1 MSKRDQLI
9 CKMPASCWG
18 QWWRDGLPCGNGEI
32 GLLLH
37 GGVEEETI
45 LINHSR
51 LWHWGKSSPV
61 PDVHEALKQ
70 TRDLIDQGNFASANS
85 ITSQALLD
93 KGYDSALF
101 LPCPLADLKILLE
114 DCAPFSDYS
123 RILHMDCAE
132 IVTEWKF
139 QGVSF
144 KRKCFASRGKDIF
157 VFKQECTGKTASGVV
172 SVGLHQ
178 SNGKDTAR
186 MEGECR
192 DSLEIVSRDGCI
204 FYTFRNDD
212 GRDCGIV
219 LRAASDGTIIC
230 GSDGSIIYRDVHE
243 ITLVGKVFV
252 GADRKTVFS
261 QAEAQLNSM
270 DIHYEKLLDEHR
282 RLHLKKYKSCDI
294 RLADSGF
301 SKSNEQMLLDAYEN
315 TPSNAMLEKLWRF
328 GRYLFICATKEDG
341 LPMPLYGLW
350 HGEYDSIWSHNMAN
364 INIQMIYW
372 HCFAGNLLSMN
383 RAFIDYYYGLMDQF
397 RENAR
402 QVFGMDGIY
411 LSAGSTPG
419 FGRINQ
425 LVPVI
430 TNWIAA
436 GGWIASHFYKYYV
449 YTGDRE
455 YLEKKIL
462 PFMIEAAKFYL
473 DYLVITEEGILRC
486 YPSVSPE
493 NTPGNLM
500 PKEGVAAMSHGC
512 PTCENALLDFAI
524 IKELFR
530 NLLTLSEEVT
540 VEETILTKCREYLR
554 AMPDYQYNEDGS
566 VKEWIKEEL
575 QDNNFHRHI
584 SHLYPVFPGEEVD
597 YDRDPHLAERF
608 LKAVEKRELGGQ
620 TGWSFCH
627 TACVLARL
635 KQPEKAMEFMEIL
648 ARSCLTGSFF
658 TLHNDWRKMG
668 MSLNLDRFSPVQLDA
683 NMGFTAVMQEMLFA
697 VVEKTVKILPALP
710 KRLKKG
716 SAENLIS
723 PDGVFSFQWCPETV
737 KIDILVKRKRSVTV
751 QLPGCYED
759 YRVQCADSVVCHVE
773 DGRVFIE
780 NRTECR
786 DERIRIVGG
795 RQKE

>member
-1 MSKRDQLI
+1 
-9 CKMPASCWG
+9 
-18 QWWRDGLPCGNGEI
+18 
-32 GLLLH
+32 
-37 GGVEEETI
+37 
-45 LINHSR
+45 
-51 LWHWGKSSPV
+51 
-61 PDVHEALKQ
+61 
-70 TRDLIDQGNFASANS
+70 
-85 ITSQALLD
+85 
-93 KGYDSALF
+93 
-101 LPCPLADLKILLE
+101 
-114 DCAPFSDYS
+114 
-123 RILHMDCAE
+123 
-132 IVTEWKF
+132 
-139 QGVSF
+139 
-144 KRKCFASRGKDIF
+144 
-157 VFKQECTGKTASGVV
+157 
-172 SVGLHQ
+172 
-178 SNGKDTAR
+178 
-186 MEGECR
+186 
-192 DSLEIVSRDGCI
+192 
-204 FYTFRNDD
+204 
-212 GRDCGIV
+212 
-219 LRAASDGTIIC
+219 
-230 GSDGSIIYRDVHE
+230 
-243 ITLVGKVFV
+243 
-252 GADRKTVFS
+252 
-261 QAEAQLNSM
+261 
-270 DIHYEKLLDEHR
+270 
-282 RLHLKKYKSCDI
+282 
-294 RLADSGF
+294 
-301 SKSNEQMLLDAYEN
+301 
-315 TPSNAMLEKLWRF
+315 
-328 GRYLFICATKEDG
+328 
-341 LPMPLYGLW
+341 
-350 HGEYDSIWSHNMAN
+350 MAN

-597 YDRDPHLAERF
+597 YDRDTHMAECF
-608 LKAVEKRELGGQ
+608 LKTVEKRELGGQ

-697 VVEKTVKILPALP
+697 VMDKTVKILPALP
-710 KRLKKG
+710 RRLKKG

-737 KIDILVKRKRSVTV
+737 KINILVKRKRSLTV
-751 QLPGCYED
+751 QLPGCYEN
-759 YRVQCADSVVCHVE
+759 YRVQCADSVVCNVE
-773 DGRVFIE
+773 GGRVFIE

-786 DERIRIVGG
+786 DERIRIVGVG
-795 RQKE
+795 KRSE